1 MVVRAEVHRIRAM
14 HLRQPTVKKHTGSLG
29 ALAAIFLFFSMG
41 GFASSPA
48 RFVKANGGAILRRL
62 TPAIKS
68 AGVVYPP
75 RSVRL
80 AVFKA
85 EKRLELWLPDASG
98 TWHFVKDYKFTAM
111 SGGQGPKLYYGD
123 LQIPEGIYGID
134 ALNLSPEYHLAMH
147 VDHPNDFDKAM
158 LQLEGRDPRHVSTG
172 INVHGGAISYG
183 CVVIGDRNIEEV
195 FMLSFLAGKENTS
208 LYIFPHDT
216 NRTEPEFKHCDNC
229 PVWYGDLTRHLSVAI
244 KEFKR

>member
-1 MVVRAEVHRIRAM
+1 MQSLAVLAVVAVFI
-14 HLRQPTVKKHTGSLG
+14 GSS
-29 ALAAIFLFFSMG
+29 IQ
-41 GFASSPA
+41 ASTPA
-48 RFVKANGGAILRRL
+48 RFVEANRKTILKRL
-62 TPAIKS
+62 HPAIKS
-68 AGVVYPP
+68 AGVLYPP
-75 RSVRL
+75 RAVRL

-98 TWHFVKDYKFTAM
+98 RWRFVKDYKFTAM
-111 SGGQGPKLYYGD
+111 SGSQGPKLYYGD

-158 LQLEGRDPRHVSTG
+158 LELEGRDPRHVSTG

-195 FMLSFLAGKENTS
+195 FLLSFLAGKENTS

-216 NRTEPEFKHCDNC
+216 NRSEPAFRHCDNC
-229 PVWYGDLTRHLSVAI
+229 PVWYGELIRHLSPAL
-244 KEFKR
+244 KEFQR